1 MAIELGEPGVDGLG
15 EAVGALR
22 EWQYDGAPMQLHPG
36 DVGWFW
42 RFGAEA
48 TAAAVRT
55 WSRDGRILAVGLLD
69 GPELLRL
76 TIAPDAQQDEEL
88 AQQLVE
94 DVTEPERGVLP
105 EGKVYVEAPTARW
118 SRTCCSS
125 TAGTPTSRGRRCA
138 ATSREPVE
146 DPGVRIEVIG
156 PEQAHVRAAVQRA
169 SFDRSTFTDERWHAM
184 AAGLPYAD
192 ARCLVAYDDQGNAVA
207 AVTVWSAGPGRPG
220 LLEPMG
226 VHREHRGHGYGKA
239 ITVAAAAALQEL
251 GSSSAI
257 VCTPSSNVGAV
268 ATYRSAGFQQLPRSG
283 ISIGTTRRTGL
294 WSLKTPRT
302 VAHDARVLNPSGGPH
317 CLPSADRPAAE
328 RPAERET
335 EPADVEDAGGER
347 EEAPHP
353 GRNPPPVV
361 TEGQREDEPC
371 GAGDEPEGAATRPVD
386 PSGESGSV
394 ELGGARHQ
402 KPSTAGWMRCS

>member
-1 MAIELGEPGVDGLG
+1 MAIVLREPGVDGLS
-15 EAVGALR
+15 EVVGVLR

-55 WSRDGRILAVGLLD
+55 WSRDGQILAVGLLD
-69 GPELLRL
+69 QPDLLRL

-88 AQQLVE
+88 ARQLVE
-94 DVTEPERGVLP
+94 DMIEPERGVLI
-105 EGKVYVEAPTARW
+105 EGKVNVEAPMRALVQDLLSENGWNTDEPW
-118 SRTCCSS
+118 
-125 TAGTPTSRGRRCA
+125 TPLRRDL
-138 ATSREPVE
+138 TEPVK

-156 PEQAHVRAAVQRA
+156 PEQAHVRTAVQRA
-169 SFDRSTFTDERWHAM
+169 SFDVSTFTDESWHAM

-207 AVTVWSAGPGRPG
+207 AVTVWSAGPGKPG

-226 VHREHRGHGYGKA
+226 VHRDHRGHGYGKA

-268 ATYRSAGFQQLPRSG
+268 ATYKSAGFQPLPEVRD
-283 ISIGTTRRTGL
+283 
-294 WSLKTPRT
+294 KY
-302 VAHDARVLNPSGGPH
+302 
-317 CLPSADRPAAE
+317 
-328 RPAERET
+328 
-335 EPADVEDAGGER
+335 
-347 EEAPHP
+347 
-353 GRNPPPVV
+353 RN
-361 TEGQREDEPC
+361 
-371 GAGDEPEGAATRPVD
+371 A
-386 PSGESGSV
+386 
-394 ELGGARHQ
+394 
-402 KPSTAGWMRCS
+402 